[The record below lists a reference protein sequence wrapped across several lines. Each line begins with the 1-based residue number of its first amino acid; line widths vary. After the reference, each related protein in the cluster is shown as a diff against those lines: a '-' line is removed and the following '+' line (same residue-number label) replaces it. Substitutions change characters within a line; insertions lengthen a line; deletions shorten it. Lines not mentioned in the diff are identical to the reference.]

1 MIGRREFLLAGLAS
15 PAWMGQKNDT
25 AVLLD
30 RGFARVYRFADGL
43 YVTIADSRKGPQCL
57 SNGGVI
63 VGRSATLIVEGHFQP
78 QGAELELEVA
88 RMVSN
93 APVRGAVNTHY
104 HFDHTFGNAAYAKQG
119 IPIIAHDRTVSL
131 MNEKYAS
138 LKNVDKRPLVAAE
151 EQKIARAAGATD
163 KAHRE
168 SDLSLFKT
176 MMDAIDATAITV
188 PTETLSPFDLP
199 RRIDLGSLT
208 AVIEY
213 LPGHTGAD
221 VIVTCPDR
229 DIVFTG
235 DLLFYRS
242 YPVSIDA
249 DMIAWRRTLDRFA
262 HYDRRT
268 RFVPGHGQV
277 CGLEVVREQCD
288 LFDDLHGHAEK
299 MIRVGATPDEAER
312 RYVQP
317 RRFASFEIHAWGWSV
332 GAAMQNYYTALNK
345 ESKRD
350 ARS

>member
-1 MIGRREFLLAGLAS
+1 MLMLGRREFLLAGLAT
-15 PAWMGQKNDT
+15 PAWMSQKSDT

-30 RGFARVYRFADGL
+30 RGFARVYRFADDL
-43 YVTIADSRKGPQCL
+43 YVTIADSEKGPQCL

-63 VGRSATLIVEGHFQP
+63 AGRTATLIVEGHFQP

-88 RMVSN
+88 RKVSN
-93 APVRGAVNTHY
+93 APIRAAVNTHY
-104 HFDHTFGNAAYAKQG
+104 HFDHTFGNSAYANQG

-131 MNEKYAS
+131 MKDKYAS
-138 LKNVDKRPLVAAE
+138 LKNADKRPLVAAE
-151 EQKIARAAGATD
+151 EQKIARAVDAKD

-168 SDLSLFKT
+168 SDLALFKL

-199 RRIDLGSLT
+199 RRIDLGSIT

-221 VIVTCPDR
+221 VIVTCPER

-235 DLLFYRS
+235 DLLFFRS

-268 RFVPGHGQV
+268 RFVPGHGQI

-288 LFDDLHGHAEK
+288 LFDDLHAHAAK
-299 MIRVGATPDEAER
+299 MIRTGASVDEAER
-312 RYVQP
+312 RYVLP
-317 RRFASFEIHAWGWSV
+317 KRFAAFDTHAWGWSI
-332 GAAMQNYYTALNK
+332 GAAMQSYYAALRK
-345 ESKRD
+345 S
-350 ARS
+350 

>member
-1 MIGRREFLLAGLAS
+1 MR
-15 PAWMGQKNDT
+15 QTNDT

-30 RGFARVYRFADGL
+30 RGFARVSRFADGL
-43 YVTIADSRKGPQCL
+43 YVTIADGEKGPQCL

-63 VGRSATLIVEGHFQP
+63 AGRSATLIVEGHFQP
-78 QGAELELEVA
+78 QGAELEIEVA
-88 RMVSN
+88 RMVSK
-93 APVRGAVNTHY
+93 APIRAAVNTHY
-104 HFDHTFGNAAYAKQG
+104 HFDHTFGNAAYANQG

-131 MNEKYAS
+131 MKEKYAS

-151 EQKIARAAGATD
+151 EQKVGRAVDAKD

-168 SDLSLFKT
+168 SDLALFKQ
-176 MMDAIDATAITV
+176 MMDAIDTTTVTV

-221 VIVTCPDR
+221 LIITCPDR

-249 DMIAWRRTLDRFA
+249 DMIVWRRTLDRFA

-268 RFVPGHGQV
+268 RFVPGHGQI
-277 CGLEVVREQCD
+277 CGLEVVRDQCD

-299 MIRVGATPDEAER
+299 MIRMGVTADEAAR

-317 RRFASFEIHAWGWSV
+317 KRFQVFGIYAWGWSI
-332 GAAMQNYYTALNK
+332 GAAMQSYYATLK
-345 ESKRD
+345 KS
-350 ARS
+350 

>member
-1 MIGRREFLLAGLAS
+1 MISRREFLLAGLAS
-15 PAWMGQKNDT
+15 PAWMSQKNDT

-43 YVTIADSRKGPQCL
+43 YVTIADSDKGSQCL

-63 VGRSATLIVEGHFQP
+63 AGRSANLIVEGHFQP
-78 QGAELELEVA
+78 QGAELEIEVA
-88 RMVSN
+88 RMVSK
-93 APVRGAVNTHY
+93 APIRGAVNTHY
-104 HFDHTFGNAAYAKQG
+104 HFDHTFGNAAYANQS
-119 IPIIAHDRTVSL
+119 IPIIAHDRTESL
-131 MNEKYAS
+131 MKEKYAS

-151 EQKIARAAGATD
+151 EQKVARAVDAKD

-168 SDLSLFKT
+168 SDLALFKQ
-176 MMDAIDATAITV
+176 MMDAIDATTITV

-199 RRIDLGSLT
+199 RRIDLGSIT

-221 VIVTCPDR
+221 LIVTCPDR
-229 DIVFTG
+229 EIVFTG

-277 CGLEVVREQCD
+277 CGLEVVRDQCD

-299 MIRVGATPDEAER
+299 MIRMGATVDEAAR
-312 RYVQP
+312 RYVPPKRFQP
-317 RRFASFEIHAWGWSV
+317 FGIDAWGWSI
-332 GAAMQNYYTALNK
+332 GAAMQSYYAALK
-345 ESKRD
+345 KS
-350 ARS
+350 

>member
-1 MIGRREFLLAGLAS
+1 MITRREFLLAGLAS
-15 PAWMGQKNDT
+15 PALMSQKTDT
-25 AVLLD
+25 PVLLD

-43 YVTIADSRKGPQCL
+43 YVTIADSEKGPQCL

-63 VGRSATLIVEGHFQP
+63 AGRSATLIVEGHFQP
-78 QGAELELEVA
+78 QGAELEIEVA
-88 RMVSN
+88 RKVSN
-93 APVRGAVNTHY
+93 APIRGAINTHY
-104 HFDHTFGNAAYAKQG
+104 HFDHTFGNAAYANQG

-131 MNEKYAS
+131 MKEKYAS
-138 LKNVDKRPLVAAE
+138 LKNADKRSLVAAE
-151 EQKIARAAGATD
+151 EQKVTRAVDATD

-168 SDLSLFKT
+168 SDLALFKT
-176 MMDAIDATAITV
+176 MMDAIDATAITL

-208 AVIEY
+208 AIIEY

-221 VIVTCPDR
+221 VVVTCPDR

-249 DMIAWRRTLDRFA
+249 DMISWRRTLDRFA

-268 RFVPGHGQV
+268 RFVPGHGQI
-277 CGLEVVREQCD
+277 CGLDVVRDQCD
-288 LFDDLHGHAEK
+288 LFDDLHSHAEK
-299 MIRVGATPDEAER
+299 MLRMGATVDEAER

-317 RRFASFEIHAWGWSV
+317 KRFQAFGIYAWGWSI
-332 GAAMQNYYTALNK
+332 GAAMQSYYATLK
-345 ESKRD
+345 KS
-350 ARS
+350 